1 MFFSLPLDVQKHI
14 NEFDDDFR
22 VMKLVIIRNTLRNL
36 QKNSINDA
44 KNEQYKQPSLNK
56 RISNINNIIYKLC
69 THTYVNIWNDGDYH
83 KPSYEYICKTCNADV
98 TRYTSYYV
106 RNMAARKASRFG
118 EARLYAGARS
128 APPHNKKRI
137 YKHIN

>member
-22 VMKLVIIRNTLRNL
+22 VMKLVIIRNILRDL
-36 QKNSINDA
+36 H
-44 KNEQYKQPSLNK
+44 YKRGLRPQRACEE

-83 KPSYEYICKTCNADV
+83 KPSYEYICKTCNADM
-98 TRYTSYYV
+98 TRYTCYGCY
-106 RNMAARKASRFG
+106 AWP
-118 EARLYAGARS
+118 RLPCNGH
-128 APPHNKKRI
+128 PTPHKKKRI
-137 YKHIN
+137 YYNMN

>member
-22 VMKLVIIRNTLRNL
+22 VMKLVIIRNILRHRID
-36 QKNSINDA
+36 KNGNDDSFRA
-44 KNEQYKQPSLNK
+44 CDE

>member
-1 MFFSLPLDVQKHI
+1 VLSIFEIKMFFSLPLDIQKHI

-83 KPSYEYICKTCNADV
+83 KPSYEYICKTCHADV
-98 TRYTSYYV
+98 SLIIATKGLI
-106 RNMAARKASRFG
+106 N
-118 EARLYAGARS
+118 S
-128 APPHNKKRI
+128 ALHNKKRKRI
-137 YKHIN
+137 YKHMN

>member
-1 MFFSLPLDVQKHI
+1 MVLSIFEIKMFFSLPLDIQKHI

-36 QKNSINDA
+36 HYNNGNEYNSTD
-44 KNEQYKQPSLNK
+44 E

-98 TRYTSYYV
+98 SLIIATTGIL
-106 RNMAARKASRFG
+106 N
-118 EARLYAGARS
+118 S
-128 APPHNKKRI
+128 ALHNKKRKRI
-137 YKHIN
+137 YKHMN

>member
-22 VMKLVIIRNTLRNL
+22 VMKLVIIRNILRHRID
-36 QKNSINDA
+36 KNGNDDSFRA
-44 KNEQYKQPSLNK
+44 CDE

-128 APPHNKKRI
+128 VPPHNKKRI

>member
-22 VMKLVIIRNTLRNL
+22 VMKLVIIRNILRHRRID
-36 QKNSINDA
+36 KNGNDDSFRA
-44 KNEQYKQPSLNK
+44 CDE

>member
-36 QKNSINDA
+36 HYNNGNEYNSTD
-44 KNEQYKQPSLNK
+44 E

-69 THTYVNIWNDGDYH
+69 THTYVHIWNDGDYH

>member
-1 MFFSLPLDVQKHI
+1 MVLSIFEIKMFFSLPLDIQKHI

-83 KPSYEYICKTCNADV
+83 KPSYEYICKTCHADV
-98 TRYTSYYV
+98 SLIIATKGLI
-106 RNMAARKASRFG
+106 N
-118 EARLYAGARS
+118 S
-128 APPHNKKRI
+128 ALHNKKRKRI
-137 YKHIN
+137 YKHMN

>member
-1 MFFSLPLDVQKHI
+1 MFFSLPIDIQKHI

-36 QKNSINDA
+36 HYNNGNEYNSTD
-44 KNEQYKQPSLNK
+44 E

-69 THTYVNIWNDGDYH
+69 THTYVHIWNDGDYH

-98 TRYTSYYV
+98 SLIISTTGLI
-106 RNMAARKASRFG
+106 N
-118 EARLYAGARS
+118 S
-128 APPHNKKRI
+128 ALHNKKRKRI
-137 YKHIN
+137 YKHMN

>member
-22 VMKLVIIRNTLRNL
+22 VMKLVIIRNILRHRID
-36 QKNSINDA
+36 KNGNDDSFRA
-44 KNEQYKQPSLNK
+44 CDE

-83 KPSYEYICKTCNADV
+83 KPSYEYICKTCHADV
-98 TRYTSYYV
+98 SLIIATKGLI
-106 RNMAARKASRFG
+106 N
-118 EARLYAGARS
+118 S
-128 APPHNKKRI
+128 ALHNKKRKRI
-137 YKHIN
+137 YKHMN

>member
-22 VMKLVIIRNTLRNL
+22 VMKLVIIRNILRDL
-36 QKNSINDA
+36 H
-44 KNEQYKQPSLNK
+44 YKRGLRPQRACDE

-106 RNMAARKASRFG
+106 RNMAARRASLFG

-128 APPHNKKRI
+128 APPHKKKRI
-137 YKHIN
+137 YKHMN